1 MTTLAPRYTDLIGTP
16 QGVITSGMELSSLIT
31 SISTEVSELIINQ
44 NITVSSSLTTPAT
57 LAIRMIKGAKI
68 TVASGQTL
76 KIDGQFE
83 CGLYQ
88 AFDGDGTVI
97 FGKGAVNGVY
107 SEWWGA
113 VPDGVTDCQPAIT
126 KATQSLLN
134 VNSEAI
140 LLNFASGNYYLDS
153 PVIMYWQNYTNSAGI
168 RFQGTTA
175 LSNYNYKGTVIT
187 GKAAI
192 DSMFIHRALN
202 ITTSYFMSF
211 QCHNITFIS
220 GSFGTTGPK
229 SAILVLGGGQS
240 SRPFIVEE
248 CYLRGF
254 GSAIKA
260 DMSTSGLSTSICDV
274 VIRKNFF
281 INNTLAYEGVG
292 NSSTV
297 GIDFSNN
304 QAGTGGGV
312 KFTCDGTFRICDN
325 IMESNTD
332 SIIVTGG
339 LYAGE
344 VMRNY
349 FEANSGVLASFSATA
364 PKSTVVWKNNFITLS
379 SGTSVVAS
387 DIVFHSPQVMNSYG
401 VKLKLSN
408 TRGKSTINNSSI
420 LYPANIERGT
430 VSLDLYSVSLNSALP
445 PAALTDGGYQSVSG
459 STEKTPIGTASVYT
473 VNGTGT
479 LYTYASNPVSGDW
492 MVFQCLART
501 RVNTAGGFYIEMLN
515 NAETASIGISNTNY
529 YFNDVGIGDWVYVL
543 IYIQATGNSGGNVKW
558 RYYTDSGTEVDVTST
573 YVYKVAAPTLT
584 TPLYLTLP
592 AV

>member
-16 QGVITSGMELSSLIT
+16 QGVITSGMELSTLLT

-44 NITVSSSLTTPAT
+44 DITVSSSLTTPAT
-57 LAIRMIKGAKI
+57 LAIRVIKGAKI

-76 KIDGQFE
+76 KIGGPFE

-88 AFDGDGTVI
+88 AFAGSGTVI
-97 FGKGAVNGVY
+97 FGFGAVKGVY

-153 PVIMYWQNYTNSAGI
+153 PVIMYWQDYGDSAGI
-168 RFQGTTA
+168 RFEGTTA
-175 LSNYNYKGTVIT
+175 ISNYNYKGTVIT

-211 QCHNITFIS
+211 QCRGITFNSS
-220 GSFGTTGPK
+220 GLGTTGPK

-248 CYLRGF
+248 CYFKGF
-254 GSAIKA
+254 ASAIKA

-281 INNTLAYEGVG
+281 ILNGLAYEGVG

-297 GIDFSNN
+297 GFDFSGN

-312 KFTCDGTFRICDN
+312 KFTTDGTFRICDN
-325 IMESNTD
+325 IMESNNN
-332 SIIVTGG
+332 SIDISGG

-344 VMRNY
+344 VSRNY
-349 FEANSGVLASFSATA
+349 FEANTGFLASFGATA
-364 PKSTVVWKNNFITLS
+364 PASTVTWKDNFITLS
-379 SGTSVVAS
+379 PNTSVVAS
-387 DIVFHSPQVMNSYG
+387 DIVFHSPQSMETYA
-401 VKLKLSN
+401 VKLKLSQI
-408 TRGKSTINNSSI
+408 RGKSTINNNSI
-420 LYPANIERGT
+420 IYPSNIERGT
-430 VSLDLYSVSLNSALP
+430 ISLDYNCVSINSDLP
-445 PAALTDGGYQSVSG
+445 PAGLTDGGYQAVSG

-479 LYTYASNPVSGDW
+479 LYTYASNPNAGDW

-501 RVNTAGGFYIEMLN
+501 RVNTSGGFYIEMLN
-515 NAETASIGISNTNY
+515 NAETASIGVSGTNY
-529 YFNDVGIGDWVYVL
+529 YFANVGIGQWMYVL

-573 YVYKVAAPTLT
+573 YVYKVAAPTLS
-584 TPLYLTLP
+584 TPIYMSLP
-592 AV
+592 TV